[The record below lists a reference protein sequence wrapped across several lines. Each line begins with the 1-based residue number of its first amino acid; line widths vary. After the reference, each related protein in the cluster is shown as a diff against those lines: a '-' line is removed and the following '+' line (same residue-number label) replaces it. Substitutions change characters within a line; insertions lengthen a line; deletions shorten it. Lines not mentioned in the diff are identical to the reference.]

1 MREEHANRINSKG
14 KRLVAGTC
22 LPMVNSPNISR
33 KLLEMGKTHVS
44 KLPYS
49 SSKRIEVLISNSQ
62 SHWLMAVLHE
72 QRNLLRLQ
80 KKQAG
85 TKMQTLAMGK

>member
-1 MREEHANRINSKG
+1 MNHANMREEHASRINSKG
-14 KRLVAGTC
+14 KGLVAETC
-22 LPMVNSPNISR
+22 LPVGNSPNTSR

-49 SSKRIEVLISNSQ
+49 RSKRIEVLISNSQ

-72 QRNLLRLQ
+72 QKDLLRLQ
-80 KKQAG
+80 KK
-85 TKMQTLAMGK
+85 